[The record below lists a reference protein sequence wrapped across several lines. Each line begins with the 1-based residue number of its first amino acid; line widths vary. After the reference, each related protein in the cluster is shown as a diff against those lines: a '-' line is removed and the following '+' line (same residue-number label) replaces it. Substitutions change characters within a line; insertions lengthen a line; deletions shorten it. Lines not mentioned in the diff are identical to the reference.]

1 MCDGGAASDC
11 GEHGRVSL
19 LLIAG
24 SLLLLRWDDHSMA
37 VVVVVVVV
45 GGESHGG
52 HGGTLVRHRRTRE
65 DALLRAVS
73 TTVSVQP
80 RRHDRPAASS
90 GQECIQI
97 ERGRVTNDD
106 GTSGRM
112 RGILDD
118 VIVTVVEN
126 DNFIHLQ
133 QVGN

>member
-1 MCDGGAASDC
+1 MRDGGAASDC

-19 LLIAG
+19 IAG
-24 SLLLLRWDDHSMA
+24 SRLLRRDDHSMA
-37 VVVVVVVV
+37 VVVVVVVVMV

-80 RRHDRPAASS
+80 CRHDRSAASS
-90 GQECIQI
+90 GQERIQV
-97 ERGRVTNDD
+97 ERGRVTDDD

-112 RGILDD
+112 
-118 VIVTVVEN
+118 
-126 DNFIHLQ
+126 
-133 QVGN
+133 